1 MRRAV
6 FSLHDLPAWCALNDV
21 RFRNVKVEEVAG
33 RGYGLVADADL
44 PSGGAGAML
53 EIPQDL
59 VLSAQ
64 AVEDYAKI
72 DQNFR
77 DLLEK
82 AGHQS
87 HRANILL
94 YLLMHMIL
102 SSPDFPGVHGV
113 ASAWTQYVG
122 LLPTQIPVPTTW
134 SEAERV
140 YLQGTSLESAVSA
153 KLAALTREFDAIK
166 AKSDDLRF
174 WYDNVWAEERVTIH
188 DWVLLDAIYR
198 SRSLELPL
206 SGESMVPCLDIA
218 NHSAQATARFEEA
231 TQDQVTLVLRDS
243 VGVSKGQE
251 VTIDYGQG
259 KSAAEM
265 LFSYGFIDPDCQ
277 ARKLVLPLEP
287 MEDDPL
293 AKAKMHVFRA
303 PPTIQVTDGENGVP
317 GWSAPFAY
325 LMCLNEED
333 GLNFAVVQET
343 DGSQELKLYWQDE
356 DATDRSH
363 GLKTLIEG
371 HELYKIFELR
381 VITVV
386 LERLQQQLEELKIPV
401 NSSKYSGPSRE
412 DIVRTATH
420 LRELEQ
426 DLLERIVG
434 KLEDQRDELFSDDSV
449 LAYLGSMEA
458 TPNDESRPQPTD
470 DADADEED
478 EDFS

>member
-1 MRRAV
+1 MRRTV

-21 RFRNVKVEEVAG
+21 KFRNVKIEEVAG
-33 RGYGLVADADL
+33 RGYGLVTEADV
-44 PSGGAGAML
+44 PSGGADAML

-64 AVEDYAKI
+64 AIEDYAKI

-82 AGHQS
+82 AGRQS
-87 HRANILL
+87 HRADILL
-94 YLLMHMIL
+94 YLLMQMTL
-102 SSPDFPGVHGV
+102 SSPDFPDVHGV
-113 ASAWTQYVG
+113 NSAWTQYVG
-122 LLPTQIPVPTTW
+122 LLPSQIPVPTTW

-140 YLQGTSLESAVSA
+140 HLKGTSLESAVSA
-153 KLAALTREFDAIK
+153 KLTALTREFDAIK
-166 AKSDDLRF
+166 EKSDDLRF

-198 SRSLELPL
+198 SRSLELPS

-218 NHSAQATARFEEA
+218 NHSTQATARFEETA
-231 TQDQVTLVLRDS
+231 QDQVTLVLKDS
-243 VGVSKGQE
+243 LSISKGQE

-277 ARKLVLPLEP
+277 AGKLVLPLEP

-293 AKAKMHVFRA
+293 AKAKMHIFRA
-303 PPTIQVTDGENGVP
+303 PPTIQVTDGVDGVP

-325 LMCLNEED
+325 LACLNEED

-343 DGSQELKLYWQDE
+343 DGSQELKLYWQNE

-363 GLKTLIEG
+363 DLNILIEG

-381 VITVV
+381 VVTVV
-386 LERLQQQLEELKIPV
+386 LERLQQQLEELKTPV
-401 NSSKYSGPSRE
+401 NSSKYSGPPRE

-420 LRELEQ
+420 LRVVEQ
-426 DLLERIVG
+426 DLLERMIG
-434 KLEDQRDELFSDDSV
+434 KLEGQRDELFLDDSV
-449 LAYLGSMEA
+449 LAYLGSMEP
-458 TPNDESRPQPTD
+458 TPSDEGRPQATD
-470 DADADEED
+470 DND